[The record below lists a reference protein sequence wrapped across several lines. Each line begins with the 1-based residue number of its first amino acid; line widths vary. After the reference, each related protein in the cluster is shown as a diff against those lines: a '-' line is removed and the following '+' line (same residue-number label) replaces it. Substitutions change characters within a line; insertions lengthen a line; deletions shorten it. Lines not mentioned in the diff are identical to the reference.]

1 MSLQPGARLG
11 SFEIQELLGA
21 GGMGEVYRARDTK
34 LGREVAVKILPEVLA
49 QDSERI
55 GRFER
60 EGKLLASLN
69 HPGIATLHGIEEDQ
83 GRALLVM
90 ELVEGETL
98 ADRIT
103 QGAISWKDAAPLF
116 HQIAEALE
124 AAHEKGI
131 LHRDLKPANIKV
143 TPEGRVKVLDFG
155 LAKALHEEVQEAP
168 GANESRSPTLT
179 KGTALGAILGTASY
193 MSPEQ
198 ARGKALD
205 RRTDIWAFGCCLF
218 EALTGTKAFEGET
231 VTDTLAA
238 LMKSEPDYGR
248 IPPETPAS
256 VKKTLK
262 RCLAKDP
269 ARRLRDAGD
278 LRLELEEE
286 EVAPLLTPRSSRR
299 VGLLVVGAIL
309 VGAGASTLL
318 RPGTT
323 SEARSLEITFPKEAA
338 LVDGRHLVLS
348 PDGRRVAWSGW
359 NEGKLQLFVRDLGR
373 IEPRSIAGTEGATM
387 PVFSPDGSEI
397 AFHVRDFV
405 PEGGTIRRVRVE
417 GGAPLDICSA
427 RAVFWAGMGWGAN
440 DTLVFSRA
448 AYGLA
453 RVSTRGGEPEA
464 LTSVDSDR
472 GERFHIQPHFLPGD
486 ESLLFTV
493 ILTTASATERLNL
506 ETKERS
512 RLEGTSGFL
521 RFVETGH
528 AILPK
533 NEALLVTRFDPR
545 DGTRSGTESL
555 LDFPVAG
562 EADDQWR
569 ESSPYLDWSRNGTL
583 LYIPTDG
590 IPRRDFSVSWWRE
603 DGSEERLE
611 LKLSGD
617 LPWSSLS
624 PDGRRLVVTAGK
636 FSIWV
641 YDLENADPPLRLTFD
656 GDRRWPIWSPDGRR
670 VVFRELRGGAV
681 HLLSVAADG
690 SEVEP
695 RAVGSVALE
704 QRAAAIFP
712 TSWTPDGREILA
724 FDSRSIW
731 VFEVDGSSARRLFDS
746 PFIELYPSISP
757 DGRLLA
763 YTSNRSG
770 NTEVWISPYP
780 EVGSRPPVQVSR
792 NGGTEPRWS
801 RDGGK
806 LYFLEG
812 NRLMSAN
819 VVSGDALRV
828 EAPRALFTIA
838 YDRRA
843 VSRTYD
849 VAPDGRILVVRQES
863 PAERSRAIIVENWF
877 DELER
882 LAPR

>member
-1 MSLQPGARLG
+1 MVLPAGTRLNE
-11 SFEIQELLGA
+11 FEVLSLLGA
-21 GGMGEVYRARDTK
+21 GGMGEVYRARDMK
-34 LGREVAVKILPEVLA
+34 LGREVAVKILPEDLA
-49 QDSERI
+49 QDKERI

-60 EGKLLASLN
+60 EGKLLAQLN
-69 HPGIATLHGIEEDQ
+69 HPGIATLHGVAEDG
-83 GRALLVM
+83 GRILLVM

-98 ADRIT
+98 ADRIAR
-103 QGAISWKDAAPLF
+103 GPIPWREAEPLF

-124 AAHEKGI
+124 AAHGKGI
-131 LHRDLKPANIKV
+131 LHRDLKPGNIRI

-155 LAKALHEEVQEAP
+155 LAKALHEEAK
-168 GANESRSPTLT
+168 GADESRSPTLT
-179 KGTALGAILGTASY
+179 KGTALGVILGTASY

-198 ARGKALD
+198 ARGKTLD

-248 IPPETPAS
+248 LSPETPAS
-256 VKKTLK
+256 VKRTLK
-262 RCLAKDP
+262 WCLAKDP

-286 EVAPLLTPRSSRR
+286 DVGASLAAPRSYRR
-299 VGLLVVGAIL
+299 VGLLVAGAVL
-309 VGAGASTLL
+309 LGAGASTFL
-318 RPGTT
+318 RPGKP
-323 SEARSLEITFPKEAA
+323 SEARRLEITFPKDAA
-338 LVDGRHLVLS
+338 LIDGRHVVLS
-348 PDGRRVAWSGW
+348 PNGRRIAWSGL
-359 NEGKLQLFVRDLGR
+359 NQGKLQLFVRDLDR
-373 IEPRSIAGTEGATM
+373 IEPRAIAGTEGATM

-397 AFHVRDFV
+397 AFHVRDFG

-417 GGAPLDICSA
+417 GGAPLDICPS
-427 RAVFWAGMGWGAN
+427 RAAFWAGMDWGAN

-448 AYGLA
+448 LDGLA
-453 RVSTRGGEPEA
+453 RVSARGGEPET
-464 LTSVDSDR
+464 LTSVESAR

-493 ILTTASATERLNL
+493 IFDDGTSATERLDL
-506 ETKERS
+506 GTKERA
-512 RLEGTSGFL
+512 RLEATTGFL
-521 RFVETGH
+521 RFIDTGH
-528 AILPK
+528 AIFPK
-533 NEALLVTRFDPR
+533 NEALLVTRFDPQG
-545 DGTRSGTESL
+545 GTRSGTESPL
-555 LDFPVAG
+555 GFTVAG
-562 EADDQWR
+562 EADDEWR
-569 ESSPYLDWSRNGTL
+569 ESSPYFDWSRNGTL
-583 LYIPTDG
+583 LYIPPDG
-590 IPRRDFSVSWWRE
+590 IPRRDFSVSWYRE
-603 DGSEERLE
+603 DGSEEPLD

-617 LPWSSLS
+617 FPWPSLS

-641 YDLENADPPLRLTFD
+641 YDVENADPPLRLTFD

-670 VVFRELRGGAV
+670 VAFRELRGGTV
-681 HLLSVAADG
+681 HLLSIAADG
-690 SEVEP
+690 SELEP
-695 RAVGSVALE
+695 QAIGSVALAE
-704 QRAAAIFP
+704 RTASVFP

-724 FDSRSIW
+724 FDSRSVW
-731 VFEVDGSSARRLFDS
+731 VVGVDGADARRLFDS
-746 PFIELYPSISP
+746 PFIELNPSISP

-780 EVGSRPPVQVSR
+780 EVASTPPTQVSR
-792 NGGTEPRWS
+792 SGGIEPRWS
-801 RDGGK
+801 RDGRK

-812 NRLMSAN
+812 NRLMSASIF
-819 VVSGDALRV
+819 SGGALRV

-863 PAERSRAIIVENWF
+863 PMERSRAVLVENWF
-877 DELER
+877 DELSR